1 MVVKKDQNLFQNNHQ
16 RTKQMSPIR
25 KFLRYVKPYKWQ
37 MAAGISCILVSL
49 SFGLLVPYFVGM
61 AVDDFAVE
69 VTWQKIVYYPL
80 IILAVNLGSGIFLF
94 LQRRLLINASRHIE
108 FDMRQDFYDSL
119 INQPLEYFHRTR
131 VGDLMARA
139 TNDLSAI
146 RQIVGP
152 MILYSFQ
159 AIFALAIVLPI
170 LLNISVKLTL
180 LILIPM
186 PLVSLTVKIL
196 GEQIH
201 KRFEKIQEFFS
212 DITARAQENLTG
224 VRVVRAYAQEDAE
237 IEQFQVLNREYAA
250 RNLQLVKFA
259 AAMRPLLFFFIG
271 LGFVIIVAVGVPM
284 AVNGEITAGAFTSF
298 VLYLQRMIWYLIA
311 LGYVVNLYQ
320 RGTASLKRFNAVLE
334 TEPTIK
340 DAPGTR
346 EQPKIKGEIE
356 FRNLSFGYG
365 GSIEEGPGTKSEP
378 PAVAGGLRQDNG
390 TVTGENVDGPTQP
403 PATAGGSDLDRGL
416 VLQNIN
422 LKIDP
427 GKTVAFVGR
436 TGSGKS
442 TLVSLVPRLLDAPD
456 GTVLIDGIPVRQFP
470 LEQLRSSIGF
480 VPQETF
486 LFSDTLAENI
496 AMGVGEEGGEKGI
509 QGDGERASV
518 YTDVPVV
525 NRVSPSPLR
534 PFSPSSAVSVEKAAE
549 VAGLAS
555 DVKDFPG
562 KYEQLVGERGITL
575 SGGQK
580 QRTAIARAVMRD
592 PRILILDDSLSAV
605 DTYTEEK
612 ILHNLRDVRSDR
624 TTLIVSHRVST
635 IRDADL
641 ICVLDHGRIIERG
654 THDELLALD
663 GEYADLYE
671 RQLLEEELE
680 ATD

>member
-1 MVVKKDQNLFQNNHQ
+1 MEQL
-16 RTKQMSPIR
+16 R
-25 KFLRYVKPYKWQ
+25 KFARYFKPYR
-37 MAAGISCILVSL
+37 AAILLGIFFILVSMV
-49 SFGLLVPYFVGM
+49 FGLLVPYLVGR
-61 AVDDFAVE
+61 AVDDLSAE
-69 VTWQKIVYYPL
+69 VTWEKIVYYPL
-80 IILAVNLGSGIFLF
+80 VILAVNFASGVFLF
-94 LQRRLLINASRHIE
+94 LQRRFLINTSRHIE
-108 FDMRQDFYDSL
+108 FDMREDFYAALVD
-119 INQPLEYFHRTR
+119 QPLEYFHHTR

-139 TNDLSAI
+139 TNDLAAI

-159 AIFALAIVLPI
+159 AIFALAITLPI

-186 PLVSLTVKIL
+186 PLVSLTVKYL

-237 IEQFQVLNREYAA
+237 IEEFQKLNREYAE

-284 AVNGEITAGAFTSF
+284 AVRGEITAGNFTAFI
-298 VLYLQRMIWYLIA
+298 LYLQRMIWYLIA

-320 RGTASLKRFNAVLE
+320 RGTASLKRFNAILE
-334 TEPTIK
+334 AVPSIQDEP
-340 DAPGTR
+340 DVH
-346 EQPKIKGEIE
+346 EQPPIKGAIE
-356 FRNLSFGYG
+356 FRDLTFSYNGKPVLED
-365 GSIEEGPGTKSEP
+365 IE
-378 PAVAGGLRQDNG
+378 
-390 TVTGENVDGPTQP
+390 
-403 PATAGGSDLDRGL
+403 
-416 VLQNIN
+416 
-422 LKIDP
+422 LKIEQ

-442 TLVSLVPRLLDAPD
+442 TLVSLVPRLLEAPEGSVLVD
-456 GTVLIDGIPVRQFP
+456 GRPIRHYPI
-470 LEQLRSSIGF
+470 EQLRRAIGF

-486 LFSDTLAENI
+486 LFSDSLAENI
-496 AMGVGEEGGEKGI
+496 AFGV
-509 QGDGERASV
+509 DGPASPILTV
-518 YTDVPVV
+518 KESSRDMIGAADGQTAAVV
-525 NRVSPSPLR
+525 TRSGNGKPTI
-534 PFSPSSAVSVEKAAE
+534 SVEKAAE
-549 VAGLAS
+549 IACFAG
-555 DVKDFPG
+555 DIDDFPG

-612 ILHNLRDVRSDR
+612 ILHNLRDIRQDR

-641 ICVLDHGRIIERG
+641 ICVLESGRIIERG
-654 THDELLALD
+654 SHDELIKLD